1 MADDD
6 ALAVAR
12 RAWERW
18 VAADL
23 EGFLAMWAPDGVWT
37 MAGTSRIS
45 GSHKGIEAIGE
56 VARLAFELS
65 GGTLKAAPKELA
77 ASGPESVLGYFH
89 MTAEREDAAL
99 DQDGLQ
105 RMIIRDGKLVSLHN
119 VWTDEAAVNRFYT

>member
-1 MADDD
+1 MGEVGRRRSRG
-6 ALAVAR
+6 LPGHVGAR
-12 RAWERW
+12 
-18 VAADL
+18 
-23 EGFLAMWAPDGVWT
+23 APDGVWT